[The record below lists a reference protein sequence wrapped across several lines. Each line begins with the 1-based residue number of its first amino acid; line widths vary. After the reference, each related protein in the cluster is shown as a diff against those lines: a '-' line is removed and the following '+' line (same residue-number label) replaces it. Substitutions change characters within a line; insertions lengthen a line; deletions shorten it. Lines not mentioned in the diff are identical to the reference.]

1 MVKIYLGDIATIKDK
16 DRLLELLPSDRVRRI
31 LRLRKEEDRLLSI
44 GAGTLLRVA
53 LSEYEKSGFTEGT
66 VRVDFSCIPDSG
78 PEAERMRTT
87 EGPHGKPELP
97 AYPGFFFNLS
107 HSGIKVMLVCSDA
120 EIGCDVQK
128 AGPCRERVLKRAF
141 APSEKAYV
149 NGAEGEERDVRF
161 TEVWA
166 LKESILKAVGVGIC
180 TELNAFSVIDEA
192 GQPGLRMRVIGDGGT
207 FPEAEENAK
216 IPAIDT
222 DGTDFEFQMWK
233 EEGYV
238 MAVCQRSV
246 PKG

>member
-1 MVKIYLGDIATIKDK
+1 MVKIYLGDIATIKEK
-16 DRLLELLPSDRVRRI
+16 ERLLKLLPADRVRRTW
-31 LRLRKEEDRLLSI
+31 RLRKEEDRLLSI
-44 GAGTLLRVA
+44 GAGTLLRVS

-66 VRVDFSCIPDSG
+66 VRVDFSRVPDSG
-78 PEAERMRTT
+78 PAAERMQTV

-107 HSGIKVMLVCSDA
+107 HSGTKVMLACSDA

-166 LKESILKAVGVGIC
+166 LKESFLKAVGTGIC
-180 TELNAFSVIDEA
+180 TELDAFAVIDEA
-192 GQPGLRMRVIGDGGT
+192 GQPGLRMRVTGDGGT
-207 FPEAEENAK
+207 LPEAEENAK
-216 IPAIDT
+216 NQAIDS
-222 DGTDFEFQMWK
+222 DGADFEFQMWK